1 MSADAVRLPEKEEA
15 AATRDWCADRAAI
28 YAALAE
34 LYSRPLT
41 EKWLTWFVS
50 PDFPGFVRSFAAGDS
65 TDSALLEEGLTELR
79 ESAKGKSIAQLVREL
94 QAEHSFLFILGAR
107 ETVHPYASVYLSE
120 WKRVMGEAWEKARLF
135 MHEAGFGLP
144 EESEN
149 KQLEDHLSVELE
161 FMQLLCKAAGKATR
175 RKKGDRFR
183 ETLGLQESFLRE
195 HLLTWVPKYCAD
207 VVRVSQ
213 HPFYRAMAKITMAF
227 LTLESAALKQ
237 LCEE

>member
-1 MSADAVRLPEKEEA
+1 MSADAVCFPEKEEA

-41 EKWLTWFVS
+41 GKWLSWFAS
-50 PDFPGFVRSFAAGDS
+50 PDFPCFVRSFAAGDN
-65 TDSALLEEGLTELR
+65 TDSALLEEGLTELQ
-79 ESAKGKSIAQLVREL
+79 ESVEGKNISELMREL

-120 WKRVMGEAWEKARLF
+120 WKRVMGEAWEKARIF

-144 EESEN
+144 EEKEN

-161 FMQLLCKAAGKATR
+161 FMQLLCRAAGKATR
-175 RKKGDRFR
+175 RKKKDRFR
-183 ETLGLQESFLRE
+183 ESLKLQESFLRD

-207 VVRVSQ
+207 MARVSQ
-213 HPFYRAMAKITMAF
+213 HRFYRAMAKITMSF
-227 LTLESAALKQ
+227 LALEAAALKQ

>member
-1 MSADAVRLPEKEEA
+1 MSANVELLAEKDAA
-15 AATRDWCADRAAI
+15 AATRDWCADRGAF

-41 EKWLTWFVS
+41 EKWLTWFTS
-50 PDFPGFVRSFAAGDS
+50 PDFPEYIRSLACGEN
-65 TDSALLEEGLTELR
+65 TDTTLLDEGLNELN
-79 ESAKGKSIAQLVREL
+79 EAAQGKSLAQLAREL

-120 WKRVMGEAWEKARLF
+120 WKRVMGKAWEEARLF

-149 KQLEDHLSVELE
+149 KQLEDHLSVECE
-161 FMQLLCKAAGKATR
+161 FMHLLCKAAGKATR
-175 RKKGDRFR
+175 RKKKDR
-183 ETLGLQESFLRE
+183 LQQALKLQESFLRE
-195 HLLTWVPKYCAD
+195 HLLTWVPSYCAD

-213 HPFYRAMAKITMAF
+213 HRFYQAMAKITMAF
-227 LTLESAALKQ
+227 LTLEAATLKQ